1 MMSKK
6 KFIIITTA
14 LTLLLSVSVG
24 GYLVSAKSRSMSEAE
39 IMNIAEDVGGRYGI
53 SPEFLASIAW
63 HESRWKPDAGNGSCK
78 GLMQVS
84 SRWHADRMRKLGVT
98 SLNDPYGNMLVAAD
112 YLYEL
117 FEEYDDPGVVLMK
130 YNGDSK
136 ANKFANG
143 QVGLSTYAKNV
154 LEKSRELEIA
164 HGKW

>member
-1 MMSKK
+1 
-6 KFIIITTA
+6 
-14 LTLLLSVSVG
+14 
-24 GYLVSAKSRSMSEAE
+24 
-39 IMNIAEDVGGRYGI
+39 
-53 SPEFLASIAW
+53 
-63 HESRWKPDAGNGSCK
+63 
-78 GLMQVS
+78 
-84 SRWHADRMRKLGVT
+84 MRKLGVT